1 MKTSKLKK
9 ILKTGKIIIL
19 DGSTGAALQK
29 RGMPKGVCPEKWAL
43 DNPERLI
50 KLQKEY
56 IKAGSRMLYTFTLGG
71 TRPKLDEF
79 GHGKDVE
86 AINMGL
92 AKITRKAAGKK
103 ILVAGDMGPT
113 GHFPKPFGDMEFE
126 DCVNIFKEQ
135 ARGLLKGGIDL
146 FVIETMI
153 DIQEARAA
161 LIACKELSSLPV
173 MVSMTFDRDK
183 RTLTGTDPVSA
194 VITLQ
199 ALGADVV
206 GVNCSTGP
214 KEMVKVI
221 EAMKPFAKVPIMAKP
236 NAGLPR
242 LVDGNTVFDMKA
254 AEFASY
260 TKPLIRAGACL
271 IGGCC
276 GTSPEYIKLVR
287 ANSKVKSQKSK
298 VKLKSLSMLSSA
310 RKAVFIGP
318 EKPVTIVGE
327 RINPTGKKQLQ
338 EELKQGNTA
347 EVRRFAVEQTEN
359 GALILDVNVGMP
371 GIDEKETMKK
381 VISLLSAI
389 TDAPLCIDSSSPEV
403 IEAGLRIYPGR
414 ALINSISGEPEKLKK
429 LLPLAAKYGAMFI
442 LLPIGAKGVPETA
455 KERQIIA
462 NKVIAAAE
470 KYGYTNKDIVI
481 DGLVMTVSSNQE
493 SAKETLKLIEW
504 ASHYGFNSIVGLS
517 NVSFGL
523 PECGLINSTFLD
535 LAVEHGLT
543 MAIANPSADFTLISK
558 DAEAVLM
565 GRDAGCRRWVEK
577 YGGTRN
583 SELGTRKLAPA
594 IRDSKPETIHD
605 AVVNGNKEII
615 AALIQK
621 ALGEGQKP
629 NEIVDTILIPAIAKV
644 GDLYDKKVYFLPQL
658 ISSAEAMKAGF
669 AVLEP
674 LLAKSTT
681 DNRQPATVV
690 LATVKG
696 DIHDI
701 GKNIVALMLKNY
713 GFKVYDLGKDVD
725 EHAIVRKAK
734 ETGAAI
740 IGLSALMTTTMV
752 EMKTV
757 IELAKKEGLN
767 CKFMIG
773 GAVITQAYADEIGAD
788 GYSKDAYEAVK
799 LAKKLSEKNQ
809 GA

>member
-1 MKTSKLKK
+1 MAKSKLLTQLKK
-9 ILKTGKIIIL
+9 ARILLL
-19 DGSTGAALQK
+19 DGSSGAALQK
-29 RGMPKGVCPEKWAL
+29 RGMPKAVCPEKWAL
-43 DNPERLI
+43 DNPAELI
-50 KLQKEY
+50 KLQKQY

-79 GHGKDVE
+79 GHGNDTE
-86 AINMGL
+86 AINAGL
-92 AKITRKAAGKK
+92 AKISRKAAGRK
-103 ILVAGDMGPT
+103 ILVAGDIGPT
-113 GHFPKPFGDMEFE
+113 GHFPRPFGDMEFE
-126 DCVNIFKEQ
+126 DCVNIFKQ
-135 ARGLLKGGIDL
+135 QVRGLLRGGVDL

-183 RTLTGTDPVSA
+183 RTLTGTDPAAA

-206 GVNCSTGP
+206 GVNCSMGP
-214 KEMVKVI
+214 KEMVEVI
-221 EAMKPFAKVPIMAKP
+221 EAMKPYAKVPIIAKP

-254 AEFASY
+254 QEFASY

-276 GTSPEYIKLVR
+276 GTTPEYIKLMK
-287 ANSKVKSQKSK
+287 SKIKSQKSK
-298 VKLKSLSMLSSA
+298 VKPNKLSVLSSA
-310 RKAVFIGP
+310 RKAVEFGAG
-318 EKPVTIVGE
+318 KDVVIVGE
-327 RINPTGKKQLQ
+327 RINPTGKKQMQ

-347 EVRRFAVEQTEN
+347 EVRRFAREQTEH

-371 GIDEKETMKK
+371 GIDEKQTMKN
-381 VISLLSAI
+381 VVSLLSTI

-403 IEAGLRIYPGR
+403 IEAALRIYPGR

-429 LLPLAAKYGAMFI
+429 LLPVAAKYGAMFI
-442 LLPIGAKGVPETA
+442 LLPLGAKGVPETV

-462 NKVIAAAE
+462 KKVIKAAE

-493 SAKETLKLIEW
+493 AAKETLKLIEW

-523 PECGLINSTFLD
+523 PERGLINSTFLD

-543 MAIANPSADFTLISK
+543 MAIANPSADFSLISK

-565 GRDAGCRRWVEK
+565 GRDEGCRHWVGK
-577 YGGTRN
+577 YGEQAQSPESRVQGAVT
-583 SELGTRKLAPA
+583 
-594 IRDSKPETIHD
+594 KPETRNPKPESIHD
-605 AVVNGNKEII
+605 AVINGNKETI

-621 ALGEGQKP
+621 ALNEGQKP
-629 NEIVDTILIPAIAKV
+629 NEIVDTILIPAIAQV

-669 AVLEP
+669 SVLEP
-674 LLAKSTT
+674 LLAKLGTENREPTT
-681 DNRQPATVV
+681 VI

-713 GFKVYDLGKDVD
+713 GFKVIDMGKDVD
-725 EHAIVRKAK
+725 SRLIVDKAK
-734 ETGAAI
+734 ETGAQI
-740 IGLSALMTTTMV
+740 IGLSALMTTTMI
-752 EMKTV
+752 EMKT
-757 IELAKKEGLN
+757 IINLAKQLGVK

-788 GYSKDAYEAVK
+788 GYCRDAYEAVK
-799 LAKKLSEKNQ
+799 LAKKLTDKT
-809 GA
+809 